1 MLRGVQPSALLRV
14 SPPVAAAWL
23 LCLIAQAAFLSS
35 RGTAAFA
42 LSSDDFSRTLIAAR
56 MAGGDWRL
64 DQLWPPLPFWVDGL
78 LLRLWDDPARL
89 PSWVNIGWSML
100 GLAAVPGIAARA
112 GATPISAALAVILAG
127 TLHWQ
132 IWLGCSGLA
141 EPPAVALGLWAVRA
155 MLPEPAGP
163 EPAGPEPAGS
173 VRWRLAGMAAAAG
186 LAGMCRYELW
196 ALALIGTAGL
206 WQDRPARWRLWAA
219 LLWVFPAGWLIA
231 NFQWEHAPFAFAS
244 AARDAIRSQEE
255 QPSLIQPLLDLAD
268 TAHLLLGLGAIGLSG
283 AAARSPGGARLL
295 QVAVAFSALM
305 ALAQIAGFAGLHNTP
320 RHWLLPATLL
330 AVGAALQ
337 LQHLWALGRDRL
349 VPFLILAQL
358 GLESAAL
365 GDPPPSH
372 DPDTEAAALSLRAM
386 LEAGSIPGS
395 GAVLLEVVLY
405 EYAAL
410 PVISGHPARVAW
422 DRNPWI
428 IADPAA
434 IDAPQ
439 TGNLPLLNLPPLAL
453 ADELRHRRYAAAI
466 TARPQTAEKLRAIGW
481 QEADTAGRYTLF
493 LAGAPRAAGAR
504 PAP

>member
-1 MLRGVQPSALLRV
+1 MLRSVRLPDLPQI
-14 SPPVAAAWL
+14 SPLVAAAWL
-23 LCLIAQAAFLSS
+23 LCLIAQVVFLWS
-35 RGTAAFA
+35 RDTAAFA

-56 MAGGDWRL
+56 MADGDWRL
-64 DQLWPPLPFWVDGL
+64 DQLWPPLPFWVDGFL
-78 LLRLWDDPARL
+78 LKLWHDPARL

-100 GLAAVPGIAARA
+100 GLAAVPGIATRV
-112 GATPISAALAVILAG
+112 GATPGFTALAVILAG

-155 MLPEPAGP
+155 MLSAPSKGQM
-163 EPAGPEPAGS
+163 
-173 VRWRLAGMAAAAG
+173 VLMAVTAG

-206 WQDRPARWRLWAA
+206 WQEQPARWRLWAA

-231 NFQWEHAPFAFAS
+231 NYQWEQAPLAFAS
-244 AARDAIRSQEE
+244 AARDAIRSQED
-255 QPSLIQPLLDLAD
+255 QPPLLQPLLDLAD
-268 TAHLLLGLGAIGLSG
+268 TTHLLLGLGAIGLSG
-283 AAARSPGGARLL
+283 VAARSPPGARLVQL
-295 QVAVAFSALM
+295 TVAFSALM
-305 ALAQIAGFAGLHNTP
+305 ALAQLSGFAGLHNTP

-337 LQHLWALGRDRL
+337 LQHLRDLGRDRL

-358 GLESAAL
+358 SLEAAAL
-365 GDPPPSH
+365 QNPPPSH
-372 DPDTEAAALSLRAM
+372 DPDTEATALHLRAM
-386 LEAGSIPGS
+386 LDSGQIPAK
-395 GAVLLEVVLY
+395 GAILLEVVLY

-410 PVISGHPARVAW
+410 PVITGHPSRVAW

-453 ADELRHRRYAAAI
+453 ADELRHRRYAAVI
-466 TARPQTAEKLRAIGW
+466 TARPQTADKMRAIGW
-481 QEADTAGRYTLF
+481 KESFPEGRYTVF
-493 LAGAPRAAGAR
+493 SK
-504 PAP
+504 